1 MNRTFASLALV
12 FVTLALAGCDNSD
25 DRVLQGWVEAELI
38 FVSPDEQGRVET
50 LKVREGDHVKKGDL
64 LFTVDDDLQKADVVV
79 RNTAVINAQQAFDR
93 AKELLKSA
101 AGTQRTYDDAEAAL
115 RQAKAN
121 LEWAQTRLARR
132 NAHSPGDGT
141 IEQIYYRPGET
152 VPAGRPVVAFLPP
165 GNLKIRFF
173 APQAALPELKYGDV
187 VGISCDGC
195 DKGLT
200 AKISFIA
207 RSAEFTPP
215 VIYSMEERA
224 KLVFLIEARPDEG
237 CEPLWLP
244 EGVYRAHP
252 QWRGPQCELG
262 RIARMPYFAPSID
275 EPAVLE
281 LYREAMTDIGRRFPD
296 IDQFGFMAND
306 SGSGLSWAPCIYPG
320 MNGPTRWRT
329 RDPGERLRQLARRHA
344 GGRRAGRRH
353 RARQRVVQR
362 APRRHRG
369 RGPRQAKAG
378 PVHQLGHHL
387 RRTVVRTRRRPR
399 QRPVELPLPRRRA
412 RQHHRLRRRPAAR
425 LPQSRR
431 RRLAR
436 PKSPSRRPTCR
447 SPARCSKAYSPS
459 PAPACSPATARCCA
473 APRPSP
479 ARRAAETLVGVWNNV
494 KLANLVLSK
503 VQQKGFCHLLPFAG
517 VSMRWL
523 VRPLVPQ
530 PEKLTP
536 AEKTAHYRAFLFSPR
551 TRTRRT

>member
-1 MNRTFASLALV
+1 MNRTLVGLALGCA
-12 FVTLALAGCDNSD
+12 TLALAGCDNSN

-152 VPAGRPVVAFLPP
+152 VPAGRPVVALLPP

-215 VIYSMEERA
+215 VIYSVEERA
-224 KLVFLIEARPDEG
+224 KLVFLIEARPEH
-237 CEPLWLP
+237 P
-244 EGVYRAHP
+244 EK
-252 QWRGPQCELG
+252 
-262 RIARMPYFAPSID
+262 F
-275 EPAVLE
+275 
-281 LYREAMTDIGRRFPD
+281 
-296 IDQFGFMAND
+296 
-306 SGSGLSWAPCIYPG
+306 
-320 MNGPTRWRT
+320 
-329 RDPGERLRQLARRHA
+329 
-344 GGRRAGRRH
+344 
-353 RARQRVVQR
+353 RVGQ
-362 APRRHRG
+362 
-369 RGPRQAKAG
+369 
-378 PVHQLGHHL
+378 PV
-387 RRTVVRTRRRPR
+387 TVT
-399 QRPVELPLPRRRA
+399 
-412 RQHHRLRRRPAAR
+412 
-425 LPQSRR
+425 LPQGS
-431 RRLAR
+431 
-436 PKSPSRRPTCR
+436 
-447 SPARCSKAYSPS
+447 SK
-459 PAPACSPATARCCA
+459 
-473 APRPSP
+473 
-479 ARRAAETLVGVWNNV
+479 
-494 KLANLVLSK
+494 
-503 VQQKGFCHLLPFAG
+503 
-517 VSMRWL
+517 
-523 VRPLVPQ
+523 
-530 PEKLTP
+530 
-536 AEKTAHYRAFLFSPR
+536 
-551 TRTRRT
+551 